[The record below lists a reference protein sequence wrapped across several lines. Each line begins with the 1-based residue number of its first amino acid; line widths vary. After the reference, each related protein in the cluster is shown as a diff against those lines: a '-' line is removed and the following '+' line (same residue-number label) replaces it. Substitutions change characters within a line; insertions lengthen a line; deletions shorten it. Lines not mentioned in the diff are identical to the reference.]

1 MYVFPVYTSVPR
13 MTLHDSRIVSA
24 SSGSCRGFNINPLYI
39 QVFWPCQGSQVLY
52 IYIYIHVSLSLSL
65 YIYTHTYMYIC
76 MYVCLYMHIL
86 ILYVCAFLICIY

>member
-52 IYIYIHVSLSLSL
+52 IYIYTCLSLSL
-65 YIYTHTYMYIC
+65 YIYIHIHTCIYVCMSVSICMFLYYMY
-76 MYVCLYMHIL
+76 VH
-86 ILYVCAFLICIY
+86 F